1 MPYRSFVSK
10 KQKQKKLF
18 FSKAHL
24 WRVFFVFALIYQ
36 QFVVILGLGS
46 PLNPL
51 QRICG
56 SIPSQWKIT
65 ATTRTTP
72 TTTKIFLEILRRQ
85 AAKQMQDFFFSNEEL
100 TNLVKRCYIKVETGL
115 SDKNKIM
122 PDTFVFWYLLI
133 CETKE
138 PTAICATMLISGGTG
153 RYPDAITDNHS
164 LCHVCYSMYESVH
177 VCVWLASIVLISVKV
192 TVRKHGESNNQILH
206 QCVCKLVYVH
216 PC

>member
-1 MPYRSFVSK
+1 
-10 KQKQKKLF
+10 
-18 FSKAHL
+18 
-24 WRVFFVFALIYQ
+24 
-36 QFVVILGLGS
+36 
-46 PLNPL
+46 
-51 QRICG
+51 
-56 SIPSQWKIT
+56 
-65 ATTRTTP
+65 
-72 TTTKIFLEILRRQ
+72 
-85 AAKQMQDFFFSNEEL
+85 MQDSFFSNEEL

-192 TVRKHGESNNQILH
+192 TVCQKTRRKQQPDSSSVCLQA
-206 QCVCKLVYVH
+206 CVCTSMLIWCWSLYWLCASNVVLQLLQFAA
-216 PC
+216 CD